1 VLDREEARVRRERQ
15 ELLREIDRH
24 DFMLKRLR
32 YDRVDYLVR
41 RQEQTQQEQH
51 QDGRRASFT
60 SSSGSD
66 AAAPRERDAVKSV
79 LVQVA
84 RLGVGTAV
92 VALASAAASS
102 HWPKTYLTITATTA
116 QSGMAFAAKA
126 AAAIVSAP
134 RPLQGLVLL
143 ISGLCAFK
151 VVSRLF
157 FGSQE
162 PVPVP
167 VPPLAPSSP

>member
-1 VLDREEARVRRERQ
+1 VLAKEEARVRKERQ

-32 YDRVDYLVR
+32 YDRVDYLVQ
-41 RQEQTQQEQH
+41 RQEQMQQEQN

-66 AAAPRERDAVKSV
+66 AAAPWEREAAKRV
-79 LVQVA
+79 LVQIA

-102 HWPKTYLTITATTA
+102 PWPKNFWPTA
-116 QSGMAFAAKA
+116 QTGVLFAAKA
-126 AAAIVSAP
+126 SAVIVSAP

-143 ISGLCAFK
+143 VSGVCALK
-151 VVSRLF
+151 VVSRRLF
-157 FGSQE
+157 GGQD
-162 PVPVP
+162 PVP
-167 VPPLAPSSP
+167 VPPIVRPGQAPPSH